1 MSKPFFATL
10 QRWIFSGDLHDPFR
24 EFFVQLN
31 PEIAHQDGRTSPY
44 QTADVGF
51 EGGLDIG
58 TGRDDAHKLWEKKY
72 VFVKGMVPGFVSED
86 FGKKVRDRGRRI
98 LKDCDTDAPVKIFST
113 GRSLNFIRYS
123 CRDSDWI
130 ETQAKL
136 ANAGRGEQIHSLAKW
151 EICLTRVSSALK
163 YSDLA
168 GLERSI
174 DDAYSIASQRLLE
187 VFFDK
192 FALLDHLRALKS
204 YLMLGAG
211 DFTELLMEAMA

>member
-1 MSKPFFATL
+1 MRKL
-10 QRWIFSGDLHDPFR
+10 IIDD
-24 EFFVQLN
+24 
-31 PEIAHQDGRTSPY
+31 HQ
-44 QTADVGF
+44 
-51 EGGLDIG
+51 
-58 TGRDDAHKLWEKKY
+58 
-72 VFVKGMVPGFVSED
+72 
-86 FGKKVRDRGRRI
+86 
-98 LKDCDTDAPVKIFST
+98 IFST

-136 ANAGRGEQIHSLAKW
+136 ANAGRGEQTAKALSHSSFL
-151 EICLTRVSSALK
+151 ISCISALK

-187 VFFDK
+187 IFFDK
-192 FALLDHLRALKS
+192 FVLLDHLRALKS

-211 DFTELLMEAMA
+211 DFTELLVEALA